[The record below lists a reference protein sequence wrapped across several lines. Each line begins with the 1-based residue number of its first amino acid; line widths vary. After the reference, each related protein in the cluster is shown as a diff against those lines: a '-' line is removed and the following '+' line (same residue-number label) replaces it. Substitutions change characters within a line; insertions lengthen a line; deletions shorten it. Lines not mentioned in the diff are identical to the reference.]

1 MANSESSHQINNPF
15 ADFVVVDT
23 FSIELVTKGSE
34 CEHLYNGFGICWFRS
49 VMQIFLYI
57 EDFKFKENTGI
68 VDINNFLPVLNQ
80 LKEMFDLKTDCY
92 KLVGENLAT
101 EKIFHIENLYA
112 YMISLLSVNINTI
125 VNDAPM
131 IKKYNDVIDQ
141 AAPWY
146 FKSRSNIKNLY
157 VNLKGVEPNS
167 TLINTFILLNYLLGY
182 NGQPRVIGKQIFDRS
197 ISLEVNGNGLD
208 AIDQIKVLSYS
219 SNLIT
224 GASNYIEYK
233 STFKSMLQCF
243 TGGNKKGVDVIVRD
257 HHNMLALYLEI
268 GGKYYQLFAMSIANN
283 KQYLNNNDGH
293 ILSVM
298 EDKTKKFPFFSG
310 AELPT
315 FNLIDTL
322 LFKNGMMDSIWNEKL
337 RFNYDVGFRECFYK
351 ECDEHDKKAYTT
363 FEKII
368 KLLNSP
374 VPCKIALDHLLKDNE
389 YFELNSNLLLVECKV
404 NFETRFQN
412 YIASIN
418 AKIIDVFIKNDDA
431 ICKLLDH
438 CIKET
443 SDNITCVTFD
453 NNCKYVTFMK
463 KISIDEDLKSLGVAG
478 LLQKAQSIG
487 QLNVALENCIRP
499 GSESI
504 TDVHFYLKNIQMNV
518 SFITLLWWLSLV
530 DPDDNGATATA
541 TTVTAAVEP
550 YKINNFLYYKSSLY
564 SDIISIFD
572 IILLADPTTDVA
584 NDAVDATDVAV
595 YITRC
600 KTIKGIVGTEE
611 TTKTEIIEQN
621 VTEFV
626 KSDQCK
632 TKYKNITFDYNR
644 FTLTDDKDSYLDELY
659 DDLKILKQD
668 VILYY
673 FILAVNAYIAN
684 IMKPKTGGYRKMSLA
699 SRIRK
704 RYRKMYCKK

>member
-1 MANSESSHQINNPF
+1 MANSESSQINENPF
-15 ADFVVVDT
+15 ADFVVPDT
-23 FSIELVTKGSE
+23 FGIELVTNGSE

-57 EDFKFKENTGI
+57 EYFEFKENTGTGTGI
-68 VDINNFLPVLNQ
+68 DKFLLVLNK
-80 LKEMFDLKTDCY
+80 LKGTFDLKTDCY
-92 KLVGENLAT
+92 KLVDGENLGT
-101 EKIFHIENLYA
+101 LKIFHIENLYA

-125 VNDAPM
+125 VDNNQM
-131 IKKYNDVIDQ
+131 IAAYNKVIDQ

-167 TLINTFILLNYLLGY
+167 TLVNTFILLNYLLGY
-182 NGQPRVIGKQIFDRS
+182 NGKPYVIGKQIFDRS
-197 ISLEVNGNGLD
+197 ISLGVNEVDGL
-208 AIDQIKVLSYS
+208 AIDNIKVLSYS

-224 GASNYIEYK
+224 DAPTYQYK

-243 TGGNKKGVDVIVRD
+243 TGGNKKGIDVIVRD
-257 HHNMLALYLEI
+257 HHNMLALYLKI

-283 KQYLNNNDGH
+283 KQYLNDNDGH

-374 VPCKIALDHLLKDNE
+374 VPCKIALEHLLENNV
-389 YFELNSNLLLVECKV
+389 YFQLNNAPFLVECK
-404 NFETRFQN
+404 NDEFTHRFKN
-412 YIASIN
+412 YIVSIN

-431 ICKLLDH
+431 ICKLLEH
-438 CIKET
+438 CMEIK
-443 SDNITCVTFD
+443 DNITGVAFD
-453 NNCKYVTFMK
+453 NNYKYMTFMK
-463 KISIDEDLKSLGVAG
+463 KISIQDLQGLGVG
-478 LLQKAQSIG
+478 ELLQKAQSING
-487 QLNVALENCIRP
+487 LKDALENYIRP

-504 TDVHFYLKNIQMNV
+504 ADVHFYFKNIQMNV
-518 SFITLLWWLSLV
+518 SFITLLWLLKKKEATEKKATEKG
-530 DPDDNGATATA
+530 DD
-541 TTVTAAVEP
+541 TTSKEAKP
-550 YKINNFLYYKSSLY
+550 SKINNFLYYQSSLY

-572 IILLADPTTDVA
+572 IILLHATA
-584 NDAVDATDVAV
+584 NDTDATDATVTDV
-595 YITRC
+595 YITTCINMC
-600 KTIKGIVGTEE
+600 KTIKDERGTEE
-611 TTKTEIIEQN
+611 TTKTQIIN
-621 VTEFV
+621 GLVTEFV
-626 KSDQCK
+626 KSKECD
-632 TKYKNITFDYNR
+632 TKYKNITFDHNR
-644 FTLTDDKDSYLDELY
+644 FTLKDGNDSYLDELY
-659 DDLKILKQD
+659 DDLDISKQD

-673 FILAVNAYIAN
+673 FILAVNAYITE
-684 IMKPKTGGYRKMSLA
+684 IMKPIKGGYRKSSLA

-704 RYRKMYCKK
+704 RYCKK